1 MSKAAELANLIGNIN
16 AGGGGVNR
24 NLVINGD
31 MAVAQ
36 RGTSSTAVDADGYY
50 TCDRWKYVDESTGGQ
65 VTLTQ
70 DSSVPTGSGL
80 SKSFKV
86 DCTTADTSVA
96 ADHSI
101 RVQQRIEGQN
111 LQGVAKG
118 TSDAKPLVCSFY
130 VKSNLTGQFNMY
142 LEDTDNSR
150 AIAGTY
156 SISSADTWEFKTVR
170 FPADTTG
177 AFTNDNAMS
186 LVLHFFL
193 AAGTNFTSGTIASA
207 WQSKTLANLAVGM
220 SNNIL
225 SSTSNDW
232 AMAGVQLE
240 VGQNPTIFES
250 EPVERTL
257 SKCQRYFQQW
267 TQEASGF
274 STNNYAA
281 VADSVMHADTFAFMQ
296 YTHPVQL
303 RATPAL
309 TFNGNFVSNNSGA
322 DRALSSLQINTNTP
336 YVTSFY
342 GAIPDNNEVGQAGF
356 MRANNDGDASI
367 FFDAE
372 L

>member
-1 MSKAAELANLIGNIN
+1 MSKAADLANLIGNIN

-24 NLVINGD
+24 NLLINGD

-36 RGTSSTAVDADGYY
+36 RGTSSTTVDADGYY
-50 TCDRWKYVDESTGGQ
+50 TCDRWKYIDESTGGQ

-156 SISSADTWEFKTVR
+156 SISSADTWEYKTVR

-193 AAGTNFTSGTIASA
+193 AGGTNFTSGTIASA
-207 WQSKTLANLAVGM
+207 WQSKTNANLGVGM

-240 VGQNPTIFES
+240 IGQNPTEFEH
-250 EPVERTL
+250 EPYERTL
-257 SKCQRYFQQW
+257 AKCQRYFQ
-267 TQEASGF
+267 TIESCLVRAHGTTSVVGF
-274 STNNYAA
+274 SPIHPMRAAPSATTTGTVTINDVGTSNNAQSSGDITLSSPTDEG
-281 VADSVMHADTFAFMQ
+281 VEFSM
-296 YTHPVQL
+296 
-303 RATPAL
+303 
-309 TFNGNFVSNNSGA
+309 GNF
-322 DRALSSLQINTNTP
+322 SSLTDNLI
-336 YVTSFY
+336 Y
-342 GAIPDNNEVGQAGF
+342 GLRPQNGHIQLL
-356 MRANNDGDASI
+356 
-367 FFDAE
+367 AE

>member
-1 MSKAAELANLIGNIN
+1 MSKAAELAILIGNIN

-24 NLVINGD
+24 NLLINSD
-31 MAVAQ
+31 FAVAQ
-36 RGTSSTAVDADGYY
+36 RATSSTSVASDGYY
-50 TCDRWKYVDESTGGQ
+50 TCDRWKYIDESTGGA

-193 AAGTNFTSGTIASA
+193 AAGSDFTSGSIASA
-207 WQSKTLANLAVGM
+207 WQSKTLANLGVGM

-225 SSTSNDW
+225 SSTDNDW

-240 VGQNPTIFES
+240 IGQNPARFEHQNFS
-250 EPVERTL
+250 QTL
-257 SKCQRYFQQW
+257 EQCQRYYEVIKPLGIVNGVFGFGGYYNSTLVFLDVQYKHKRTASPSLEHATVTSGYLIETNGASDYFNSFTGMLRQTHNRAQLYTQSDVSGTAGMAGNCW
-267 TQEASGF
+267 TN
-274 STNNYAA
+274 STNTFIA
-281 VADSVMHADTFAFMQ
+281 VED
-296 YTHPVQL
+296 
-303 RATPAL
+303 
-309 TFNGNFVSNNSGA
+309 
-322 DRALSSLQINTNTP
+322 
-336 YVTSFY
+336 
-342 GAIPDNNEVGQAGF
+342 
-356 MRANNDGDASI
+356 
-367 FFDAE
+367 E